1 MVELNGVDEVA
12 RPIDAVEGAGE
23 PGGGGA
29 APVAGATDLAAAF
42 ASFEETWSPRIAG
55 GVNDYDVKIAKV
67 EGAYVWHAHPDT
79 DEFFLVLAGELTLEL
94 ADRAPVV
101 LGPQQMF
108 TVERGLRH
116 RPVAAPGTRILM
128 FERRGTVNSGD
139 AELTGDA
146 AWVRASQGV
155 PLGE

>member
-1 MVELNGVDEVA
+1 MVKHSVVDEA
-12 RPIDAVEGAGE
+12 GRSADAAEGAGE
-23 PGGGGA
+23 PNGGGA
-29 APVAGATDLAAAF
+29 VRGDGATDLAAAF
-42 ASFEETWSPRIAG
+42 ASFEETWSPRIGAV
-55 GVNDYDVKIAKV
+55 VNDYDVKIAKV

-94 ADRAPVV
+94 ADRNSVV

-128 FERRGTVNSGD
+128 FERQGTVNSGD

-146 AWVRASQGV
+146 AWVCATQGV

>member
-1 MVELNGVDEVA
+1 MERSSGA
-12 RPIDAVEGAGE
+12 AEGAGE
-23 PGGGGA
+23 PGVGGPSRA
-29 APVAGATDLAAAF
+29 AGATDLATAF
-42 ASFEETWSPRIAG
+42 GSFEETWSPRIAG
-55 GVNDYDVKIAKV
+55 VVNDYDVKIAKV

-128 FERRGTVNSGD
+128 FERQGTVNSGD